1 MPLLLN
7 NLSKYRSS
15 LMGIAII
22 WIVLSHCI
30 IGDWLNPVIKYLFCG
45 YGGVGVDLFLLVS
58 GFGIYFSLSK
68 NKDLGQF
75 LLKRIVRF
83 LPAAPIFILFCYLA
97 KITSFHVIVGYL
109 TYMNYW
115 MGIRSFGYLSYAF
128 LCYVL
133 SPIFFDVLNNY
144 LSDVKK
150 QILFILFL
158 LILTI
163 PFWMD
168 GKIQGVSK
176 VPIFVFGLYMG
187 YYLKNNITITKKAFS
202 LAVVLSLLSW
212 LLVPL
217 LLYYVFLDIPK
228 YVHNY
233 LLFYTKS
240 LFAPGFCLFVCFM
253 FSNFDKY
260 KLVNLIVKTFDFLGK
275 RSLEIFLIDSLIT
288 TLYKNN
294 FRFFE
299 HICLSI
305 VGGILYY
312 FIYHSIKD
320 YIVSKYNKGNTND

>member
-7 NLSKYRSS
+7 NLSKYRSF
-15 LMGIAII
+15 LMGIAIL
-22 WIVLSHCI
+22 WIILSHCI
-30 IGDWLNPVIKYLFCG
+30 IGNWLNSAIKYLFCG
-45 YGGVGVDLFLLVS
+45 YGGVGVDIFLLVS

-83 LPAAPIFILFCYLA
+83 LPAAPIFILFCFLA

-115 MGIRSFGYLSYAF
+115 MDIRSFGYLSYAF

-133 SPIFFDVLNNY
+133 SPIFFDILNNH
-144 LSDVKK
+144 LKNVKK
-150 QILFILFL
+150 QTIFILFL

-187 YYLKNNITITKKAFS
+187 YYLENNITITKKTYLLTVIIS
-202 LAVVLSLLSW
+202 LFSW

-240 LFAPGFCLFVCFM
+240 LFAPGFCFFVCWLA
-253 FSNFDKY
+253 NYLDKN
-260 KLVNLIVKTFDFLGK
+260 KIGNWIIKAFEFLGK

-299 HICLSI
+299 HIFLSI
-305 VGGILYY
+305 IGGILYY
-312 FIYHSIKD
+312 FIYHTTKD
-320 YIVSKYNKGNTND
+320 LIITKCKKGNING